1 MGPAKEIAYFHTNC
15 LLCAV
20 TQSNVNIFA
29 KKMSVIGKMERG
41 RQCYIDGDVN
51 WQKLAEIVQIHM
63 EGKSLNWSLLD
74 STSYLRET
82 IDLI

>member
-1 MGPAKEIAYFHTNC
+1 MMGPAKEIAYFHTNC

-41 RQCYIDGDVN
+41 RQCYIDGD
-51 WQKLAEIVQIHM
+51 
-63 EGKSLNWSLLD
+63 LNW
-74 STSYLRET
+74 
-82 IDLI
+82 